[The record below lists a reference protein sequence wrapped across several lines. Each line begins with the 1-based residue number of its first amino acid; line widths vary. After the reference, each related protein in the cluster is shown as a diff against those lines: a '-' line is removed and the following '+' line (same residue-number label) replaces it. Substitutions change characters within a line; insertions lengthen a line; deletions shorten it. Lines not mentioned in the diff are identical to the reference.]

1 MNPNPL
7 NQYFR
12 HPALQVSLPSLGKFY
27 PKNSIELTD
36 NNEYSVLAMTRQDEL
51 VFMTAVAQNNGHAL
65 VSIVESCVPNIK
77 NAWKMPVI
85 DIDKLLVA
93 VKIATHGAALAVDT
107 ECPNCETKNTIT
119 VDLKDAM
126 EKITAVDYSEPAVI
140 QDLKIYFRPISYQQM
155 TDNNRIQ
162 FDGEDLEVLLQDTT
176 VADTVKA
183 EKMDLLLQ
191 KVRSLATLV
200 LTQNISSVETPTAR
214 VTEPAHISEWLNNC
228 DRNTYMLLQDHIV
241 LTKTKT
247 ELTPAAVTC
256 TNCGTVYQH
265 AYSLDMANS
274 QQ

>member
-12 HPALQVSLPSLGKFY
+12 HPALQVSLPSQGKFY
-27 PKNSIELTD
+27 PKNSIDITD
-36 NNEYSVLAMTRQDEL
+36 NNEYSVLPMTRQDEL
-51 VFMTAVAQNNGHAL
+51 VFMTAAAQTNGAAL
-65 VSIVESCVPNIK
+65 VSIIESCIPNIK

-93 VKIATHGAALAVDT
+93 VKIATHGAELTVDT

-126 EKITAVDYSEPAVI
+126 EKIAAVDYNEPAMI
-140 QDLKIYFRPISYQQM
+140 QDLKIYFRPISYQQL
-155 TDNNRIQ
+155 TDNNQIQ
-162 FDGEDLEVLLQDTT
+162 FSEEDLVSLLQDDA
-176 VADTVKA
+176 VEDTVKS
-183 EKMDLLLQ
+183 EKIDELLK

-200 LTQNISSVETPTAR
+200 LTQNISSVETPAAR
-214 VTEPAHISEWLNNC
+214 VTEPDHISEWLNNC
-228 DRNTYMLLQDHIV
+228 DRTTYMQLQDYIV
-241 LTKTKT
+241 ALKAHT
-247 ELTPAAVTC
+247 ELRPTTIVC
-256 TNCGTVYQH
+256 TNCSTTYDH